1 MNKKVL
7 TLCAG
12 FLLAGSLTAVAQ
24 ETTSNTKWV
33 PVTAD
38 QLVSGGVYQIM
49 KGDSVL
55 ADAKSLPN
63 AAYPS
68 AAPAPIFLH
77 KDAKSNYINW
87 TLTKGTE
94 GFTLKSDSTN
104 ANPVYRNSGNG
115 FFTDSNQTPTEFN
128 FSDSVLRVS
137 DGIVTSWGGLYVA
150 KNAADS
156 THVVKGLTLLAQVA
170 DVEVPDG
177 STSIMEVTND
187 KTALYIIDNEGK
199 YVGVEAIANSN
210 QTRATIST
218 QYKVVTSETLPE
230 NKLAYTW
237 IADGNSLRNAAE
249 NVYLGVT
256 EGEGN
261 APEFAVYEG
270 SVTITFDGTV
280 LKQEENNIFAQT
292 YSAEAVPFVG
302 VGNVENA
309 ETTDIKNGSA
319 FVLMADGKLINEKG
333 ELVDSY
339 DKESAQVWT
348 LDLQKPGNTYYA
360 YFKNQDGKRLIV
372 GDQEVYA
379 EVASVDDDG
388 VITFKDGDSFKLKV
402 DGNKYVGIKDGELV
416 PVEITSGSALMFG
429 LGDIDVNYMTVGQL
443 NERYGNHFELK
454 ITYEDEDGEDV
465 EFTDPFDGALIP
477 ASRVWYDAGKTSY
490 YPAPDRQSTRE
501 GVYLVKSNK
510 EDIIVVDTDP
520 AIYSDGT
527 KRGYDI
533 TTISIREYIQALKS
547 SDSDERKRYVAQ
559 FQFEYEPTTTTDK
572 VSDIAIYAIKD
583 GNRIRYEVAKVE
595 VRDVP
600 ALAAVEVKGEDRI
613 DNLTITLNA
622 TQNVD
627 AKEWLT
633 KVAYYTV
640 TVKNENEKSTPHY
653 GKILG
658 LDETGDAAFVAPTKT
673 NQGKPEGQWA
683 ITYDTTNGD
692 YVFQNRENGDK
703 WTIYNDDKF
712 YWVDAEENT
721 FAYIREGWFGTQQID
736 TLQITPITD
745 FASTDGY
752 VRFTAEDLN
761 ANTYNV
767 AMSLLN
773 GTYMYTIEN
782 HNDKHRIGLDDEEM
796 TDWRIEMPTV
806 KLLDNTHDM
815 IAMVPDTVT
824 VETKITYYVG
834 APINDWVITS
844 LDPEAKLKNK
854 EDYEPNSALKICT
867 YILKNTATD
876 EYLYGK
882 DYTEEAGN
890 AYYVCEE
897 SEEKATRIALKEVGD
912 STVNL
917 IPVYNTYLSNKYKNW
932 EAGTELVEEGTTWAD
947 WWRNYQ
953 SYAEGLELSGQK
965 IIGGTTAN
973 TGILKDVNAYTGN
986 TNDLFVID
994 NGIAPTYKELAQG
1007 DKIAISMIE
1016 NNDYVVY
1023 EQGDFLGINNL
1034 KAYPEINPTLYV
1046 DSAATTANYAYQYLL
1061 AVRENHVDTTEIC
1074 NVPTHNHPRTVF
1086 TEGDFLVVMRD
1097 SMDAN
1102 KDVHNNIYAYEGEPR
1117 LAFVSGIHQND
1128 TLYYTNAAGEIIA
1141 KSEVGNDEYNFAKF
1155 AFKMVNEENNEFV
1168 IETGYDYEEVKVI
1181 VNGHVVTEKRVVPGY
1196 LRWNNYN
1203 LVVTPDINQ
1212 AKHFTLNASELDA
1225 TANESINA
1233 NGAVS
1238 VTAVDGAV
1246 VIKGAE
1252 GKNVV
1257 IATILGKVVANETI
1271 NSDNETIAV
1280 PAGIAVV
1287 SVDGESFKVVVK

>member
-12 FLLAGSLTAVAQ
+12 FLLAGSLTAIA
-24 ETTSNTKWV
+24 ENTKWV

-38 QLVSGGVYQIM
+38 QLVSGEVYQIM

-55 ADAKSLPN
+55 ADARNLVGPVNSSTSYN
-63 AAYPS
+63 
-68 AAPAPIFLH
+68 APIF
-77 KDAKSNYINW
+77 KDTNANWTEW
-87 TLTKGTE
+87 TLTKAE
-94 GFTLKSDSTN
+94 NGFSLKSDSTD
-104 ANPVYRNSGNG
+104 ANPIYFNG
-115 FFTDSNQTPTEFN
+115 TAFFTDDDNGKTPAVFSLKNDTLVYNNQ
-128 FSDSVLRVS
+128 
-137 DGIVTSWGGLYVA
+137 IVESWGGLYPTNTLI
-150 KNAADS
+150 KERAA
-156 THVVKGLTLLAQVA
+156 VVKFLMKATS
-170 DVEVPDG
+170 VEAPIKG
-177 STSIMEVTND
+177 SQTIESSNIEN
-187 KTALYIIDNEGK
+187 KTALYVFNKDGE
-199 YVGVEAIANSN
+199 YVGIKIKEATTKAVSENWEITTVASLDDADNKEAFLWFSN
-210 QTRATIST
+210 GS
-218 QYKVVTSETLPE
+218 SLE
-230 NKLAYTW
+230 NAL
-237 IADGNSLRNAAE
+237 IPG
-249 NVYLGVT
+249 VYLGVDQNT
-256 EGEGN
+256 PN
-261 APEFAVYEG
+261 AFAVYEG
-270 SVTITFDGTV
+270 EVPTVSFDGSNNLV
-280 LKQEENNIFAQT
+280 QDKKQVVASVYTAAGIPFEQVSGVE
-292 YSAEAVPFVG
+292 SADA
-302 VGNVENA
+302 N
-309 ETTDIKNGSA
+309 DIKNGAA
-319 FVLMADGKLINEKG
+319 FVLVADGKLVNENQ
-333 ELVDSY
+333 ELVSSY
-339 DKESAQVWT
+339 DAASTQVWT
-348 LDLQKPGNTYYA
+348 LSVEKVGEVNYA
-360 YFKNQDGKRLIV
+360 FFKNQDGEYLVV
-372 GDQEVYA
+372 GNQRVYA
-379 EVASVDDDG
+379 EVTVAENG
-388 VITFKDGDSFKLKV
+388 VVSFKEGDNFKLKI
-402 DGNKYVGIKDGELV
+402 DGNNYVGLSANGELTSV
-416 PVEITSGSALMFG
+416 DVNSGSALQFG

-454 ITYEDEDGEDV
+454 ITYKDEDGEDV

-477 ASRVWYDAGKTSY
+477 ASRVSYDAGKTSY
-490 YPAPDRQSTRE
+490 SAAPKWESTKN

-510 EDIIVVDTDP
+510 EDIIVVDKNPT
-520 AIYSDGT
+520 IYKEGD
-527 KRGYDI
+527 KHGYDI
-533 TTISIREYIQALKS
+533 KTISIKEYIQALRS
-547 SDSDERKRYVAQ
+547 SDPEERDRYVAQ
-559 FQFEYEPTTTTDK
+559 FQFEYEPTTTPNK
-572 VSDIAIYAIKD
+572 VSGIAIYAIE
-583 GNRIRYEVAKVE
+583 GTTRYEVAKVE

-600 ALAAVEVKGEDRI
+600 TLAAVEVVGEDRL

-703 WTIYNDDKF
+703 WTIDRDDKF

-824 VETKITYYVG
+824 VETPITYYVG
-834 APINDWVITS
+834 APINNWVTTS
-844 LDPEAKLKNK
+844 LDPEAKLKEF

-1061 AVRENHVDTTEIC
+1061 TVRENHVDTTEIC

-1246 VIKGAE
+1246 VIKGAA